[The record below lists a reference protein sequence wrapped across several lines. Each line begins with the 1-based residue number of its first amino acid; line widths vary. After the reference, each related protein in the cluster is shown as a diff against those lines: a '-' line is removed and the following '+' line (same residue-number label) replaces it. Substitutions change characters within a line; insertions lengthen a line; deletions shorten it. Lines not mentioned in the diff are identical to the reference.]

1 MAFVRKIFVVVVV
14 VVQLTCKC
22 SGGDSHTSAIEILKL
37 VSSYTWEAKIVI
49 VLASYVVDYAQFSLV
64 IKLYKTNSLAKLIA
78 ILKQIPENIDDISD
92 VIKSKFETIISL
104 VKLSIEVTKFIA
116 KFSNLPSKYISND
129 AEPMAVALNQIPIAV
144 YWITRVIVACAS
156 QITEILGI
164 SEV

>member
-1 MAFVRKIFVVVVV
+1 M
-14 VVQLTCKC
+14 
-22 SGGDSHTSAIEILKL
+22 
-37 VSSYTWEAKIVI
+37 I

-64 IKLYKTNSLAKLIA
+64 TKLYTTNPLAKLIA

-104 VKLSIEVTKFIA
+104 VKLSIEVTKYIT
-116 KFSNLPSKYISND
+116 KFSSLPSKYISND

-144 YWITRVIVACAS
+144 YWMIRVIVACAS